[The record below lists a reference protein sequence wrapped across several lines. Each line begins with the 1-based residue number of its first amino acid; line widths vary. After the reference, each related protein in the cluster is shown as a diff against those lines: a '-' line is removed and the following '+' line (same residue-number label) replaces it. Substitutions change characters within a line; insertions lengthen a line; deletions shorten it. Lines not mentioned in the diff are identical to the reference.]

1 MIRHRRSV
9 KHSSPLLR
17 HASNVTSQGGE
28 DGIIRH
34 IMQCV
39 SSSKHHRLLSP
50 PSEAPWLVEIG
61 SWDGKHLS
69 NSFSLL
75 HDHLVPWHGLLV
87 EASPVRTQA
96 AQDLYADNARV
107 ACVCAL
113 AAPGSFAA
121 LLREHGVPDDL
132 DLLSIDIDGGDFHL
146 LAALRPTTIR
156 PRLVVVEFNPSVPN
170 CVTYIQADAPGVH
183 KGSSLRALTVLGAEI
198 GYQLVT
204 CTSFNAFLLR
214 ADLLPLVP
222 DCPHADLDL
231 DALLFALHPE
241 DMTTS
246 MLQTYDGELKYAGV
260 LKLLWADPPVA
271 INAQQLQAL
280 KAKDRKF
287 VYAPEHQEEE

>member
-1 MIRHRRSV
+1 MVRHRRSV

-34 IMQCV
+34 IVQCV
-39 SSSKHHRLLSP
+39 SAS
-50 PSEAPWLVEIG
+50 SEAPWLVEIG
-61 SWDGKHLS
+61 SWDGTHLS

-75 HDHLVPWHGLLV
+75 HDAVPWHGLLV
-87 EASPVRTQA
+87 EASPVRSQA
-96 AQDLYADNARV
+96 AQNLYADNACV
-107 ACVCAL
+107 TCVCAL

-121 LLREHGVPDDL
+121 LLQEHGVPDDL
-132 DLLSIDIDGGDFHL
+132 DLLSIDIDGGDYHL

-156 PRLVVVEFNPSVPN
+156 PRLVVVEFNPTVPN
-170 CVTYIQADAPGVH
+170 SVTYIQADAPGVH

-198 GYQLVT
+198 GYRLVC

-214 ADLLPLVP
+214 ADLCPLVP
-222 DCPHADLDL
+222 DCPPEHGDL
-231 DALLFALHPE
+231 DALLFSLHPE

-271 INAQQLQAL
+271 INAQLLQAL

-287 VYAPEHQEEE
+287 VYAPK